1 MICSFTETM
10 QISFISRL
18 AAQADERTGCLQD
31 VKSQRSFG
39 IHCCTFN
46 LTDEP
51 LDEPPQLLEQEAR
64 AAGLSKHAF
73 VTLQHG
79 GMLQT
84 ANGTDLNQPLT
95 MV

>member
-1 MICSFTETM
+1 MI
-10 QISFISRL
+10 
-18 AAQADERTGCLQD
+18 LQD

-39 IHCCTFN
+39 IHCCTFC

-51 LDEPPQLLEQEAR
+51 LDEPPKLLEQAVHE
-64 AAGLSKHAF
+64 AGLPKNAF

-84 ANGTDLNQPLT
+84 ANGLDLNQPPT
-95 MV
+95 MT

>member
-1 MICSFTETM
+1 M
-10 QISFISRL
+10 QVGFMSGI
-18 AAQADERTGCLQD
+18 AAHANEGTGCLQD
-31 VKSQRSFG
+31 VKSQRSFA

-51 LDEPPQLLEQEAR
+51 LDEPPQLLEKEAR

>member
-1 MICSFTETM
+1 M
-10 QISFISRL
+10 QVDL
-18 AAQADERTGCLQD
+18 ASLVAAHCGCLQD

-51 LDEPPQLLEQEAR
+51 LDEPPKLLAKEAH
-64 AAGLSKHAF
+64 AVGLSKKAF

>member
-1 MICSFTETM
+1 
-10 QISFISRL
+10 
-18 AAQADERTGCLQD
+18 
-31 VKSQRSFG
+31 
-39 IHCCTFN
+39 

-51 LDEPPQLLEQEAR
+51 LDEPPQLLEKEAR
-64 AAGLSKHAF
+64 AAGLSKNAF